1 MANRIAEL
9 RKRLGLSQR
18 ALAEQAK
25 TSQQQIQ
32 RIEAGAQIARFDLA
46 ARIAVALD
54 APLRVVFPETELPK
68 PRRGRAADAPIGLP
82 DLTKEERAGLEK
94 GGIDPV
100 WEQSTLRYCL
110 TGGVWGCLPIS
121 GVEKARLWKITQD
134 CDAPEGFIVF
144 DSGPRRYAINSKYLS
159 ALQFLFDPI
168 FEDAKERAEEDEEGF
183 RVEFIMAG
191 GGEPLTFDVDPDTA
205 SIEDESAE
213 GYEVQMQDLF
223 FYAEMGTD
231 AWLRFTDVDGEAACI
246 RTDMVCM
253 FSVPLVALN
262 PDLLKASFEGEDED
276 DDGDE
281 EHSETDGP
289 PTLPSPNA

>member
-18 ALAEQAK
+18 ALAEKAK

-54 APLRVVFPETELPK
+54 EPLRVVFPETELPK
-68 PRRGRAADAPIGLP
+68 PRKVRPSDAPIGLP

-110 TGGVWGCLPIS
+110 TGGAWGCLPIS
-121 GVEKARLWKITQD
+121 GVDKARLWRITQD
-134 CDAPEGFIVF
+134 SEAPKDFIVF

-168 FEDAKERAEEDEEGF
+168 FEDAKERKRKTTRAT
-183 RVEFIMAG
+183 V
-191 GGEPLTFDVDPDTA
+191 
-205 SIEDESAE
+205 SS
-213 GYEVQMQDLF
+213 
-223 FYAEMGTD
+223 
-231 AWLRFTDVDGEAACI
+231 
-246 RTDMVCM
+246 
-253 FSVPLVALN
+253 S
-262 PDLLKASFEGEDED
+262 S
-276 DDGDE
+276 
-281 EHSETDGP
+281 
-289 PTLPSPNA
+289 

>member
-18 ALAEQAK
+18 ALAEKAK

-54 APLRVVFPETELPK
+54 TQLRVVFPETELPE
-68 PRRGRAADAPIGLP
+68 PRKARSSDGPIALP
-82 DLTKEERAGLEK
+82 DLTREERAGLEK

-100 WEQSTLRYCL
+100 WEQSTLRFCL
-110 TGGVWGCLPIS
+110 TGGTWRCLPIS
-121 GVEKARLWKITQD
+121 GAERTRLWNLTQSFE
-134 CDAPEGFIVF
+134 APDRFIVF
-144 DSGPRRYAINSKYLS
+144 DSGPRRYAINSKYLT

-168 FEDAKERAEEDEEGF
+168 FENAVEKPEDDEANF
-183 RVEFIMAG
+183 RVEFVMAG
-191 GGEPLTFDVDPDTA
+191 GGEPLTFHVDPDTA
-205 SIEDESAE
+205 SIDDEAAD
-213 GYEVQMQDLF
+213 GREVQMQDLF

-231 AWLRFTDVDGEAACI
+231 AWFRFTDADGEPACI

-262 PDLLKASFEGEDED
+262 PDLLAASLEDDEDE
-276 DDGDE
+276 
-281 EHSETDGP
+281 
-289 PTLPSPNA
+289 